1 MKLVR
6 YLCFI
11 FVPCLYIIIY
21 LHLCIDFDGVCVVII
36 RFLHKQIFGL
46 AHCY

>member
-11 FVPCLYIIIY
+11 FVPCIYIIIY
-21 LHLCIDFDGVCVVII
+21 LHLYIDFGVVCVVII

-46 AHCY
+46 THWY